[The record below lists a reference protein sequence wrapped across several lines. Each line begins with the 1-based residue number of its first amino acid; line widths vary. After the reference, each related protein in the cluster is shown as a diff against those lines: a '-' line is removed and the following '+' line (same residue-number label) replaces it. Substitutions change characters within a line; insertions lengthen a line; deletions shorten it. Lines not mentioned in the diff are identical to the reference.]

1 MIYDITTLSLLPN
14 TLGAV
19 MPLLP
24 ATYAGFSTTGRVLG
38 AFNCDF
44 GHLNRF
50 AFLTAYEDVA
60 ALGADRTRRMEDDN
74 PYGIGEHLAEVSSVA
89 CKPLH
94 FTTPIEPGDHGPF
107 YEIRSYTMLPGGMP
121 QTEAAWAKAVPA
133 REKLSKILMVMGS
146 IDCVPQKLVHIW
158 TYPSLD
164 ARTEA
169 RAETHR
175 QKIWPPVGGSDF
187 NIALQ
192 SELFLALPF
201 SDLR

>member
-60 ALGADRTRRMEDDN
+60 ALGRTA
-74 PYGIGEHLAEVSSVA
+74 PAEW
-89 CKPLH
+89 KT
-94 FTTPIEPGDHGPF
+94 TTPTA
-107 YEIRSYTMLPGGMP
+107 SAST
-121 QTEAAWAKAVPA
+121 
-133 REKLSKILMVMGS
+133 
-146 IDCVPQKLVHIW
+146 
-158 TYPSLD
+158 
-164 ARTEA
+164 
-169 RAETHR
+169 
-175 QKIWPPVGGSDF
+175 WP
-187 NIALQ
+187 
-192 SELFLALPF
+192 
-201 SDLR
+201 R

>member
-14 TLGAV
+14 TLGSV

-24 ATYAGFSTTGRVLG
+24 AVYAGFSTTGRALG

-44 GHLNRF
+44 GDLNRF
-50 AFLTAYEDVA
+50 AFLTAYDDVA
-60 ALGADRTRRMEDDN
+60 ALSAERARRMEAED
-74 PYGIGEHLAEVSSVA
+74 PYGIGKYLAEVSSVA
-89 CKPLH
+89 CKPLN
-94 FTTPIEPGDHGPF
+94 FTSPIEPGKYGPF

-121 QTEAAWAKAVPA
+121 KTEAAWAKAVPA
-133 REKLSKILMVMGS
+133 REKLSKILTVMGT
-146 IDCVPQKLVHIW
+146 IDVVPQKLVHIW
-158 TYPSLD
+158 TYPSMD

-201 SDLR
+201 SDLQ